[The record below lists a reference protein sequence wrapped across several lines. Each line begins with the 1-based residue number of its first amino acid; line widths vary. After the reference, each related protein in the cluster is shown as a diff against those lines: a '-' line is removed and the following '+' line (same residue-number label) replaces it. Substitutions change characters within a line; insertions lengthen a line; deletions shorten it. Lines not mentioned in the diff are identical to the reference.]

1 MELLQ
6 LRYFYDSAKTEN
18 FSHTA
23 EKYIVSPSSVSI
35 SIKKLETELGC
46 ALFDR
51 EGNRLRLNSNGRILQ
66 KALMTALPALDQAV
80 EIITHPMSEQYG
92 DIRMLVRS
100 ERRNILNYIYQ
111 FKQANPQVFFHISHD
126 FNTEDLSAYD
136 FIIDEQTTRYGNFSV
151 RPIIKEPI
159 RLAAS
164 RQNPLSGRTLL
175 LEDLK
180 NQTFI
185 SMCKGSSLNRITVD
199 TCKKAGFNPDIM
211 IESDDPHYIQ
221 KCIEINM
228 GIAFI
233 PEFSWQGELGE
244 NTVFLDVA
252 DFELTRIT
260 CIYKNQQ
267 KGISAAANAFYRGLT
282 DKFNLGGSYVRL
294 L

>member
-1 MELLQ
+1 MVGEKTTQ
-6 LRYFYDSAKTEN
+6 AGEERLRRFGDVVFSYFLPTERLDEFRMPAHVLIFVYSGEMTVEDKRRKTVVHSGEYV
-18 FSHTA
+18 FLRRDHLVRIH
-23 EKYIVSPSSVSI
+23 KYAADGHPYQAI
-35 SIKKLETELGC
+35 SIRLERDFLKEYWS
-46 ALFDR
+46 R
-51 EGNRLRLNSNGRILQ
+51 YKQSIHLNSNGRILQ

-164 RQNPLSGRTLL
+164 RQNPLSERTLL

-180 NQTFI
+180 
-185 SMCKGSSLNRITVD
+185 SSS
-199 TCKKAGFNPDIM
+199 K
-211 IESDDPHYIQ
+211 
-221 KCIEINM
+221 
-228 GIAFI
+228 
-233 PEFSWQGELGE
+233 
-244 NTVFLDVA
+244 
-252 DFELTRIT
+252 
-260 CIYKNQQ
+260 
-267 KGISAAANAFYRGLT
+267 
-282 DKFNLGGSYVRL
+282 
-294 L
+294 